1 MKAHV
6 KAPAAHPHEKPHHPH
21 WPLSAL
27 LFAFVFAVA
36 MVSVHEP
43 SMWIHIKV
51 GAKILSDGALPR
63 VEPFSYGAAGARW
76 TTPSWLGDVLFAK
89 LDALG
94 GAGLVTVV
102 TSAAIAGAF
111 ALMLPISLGNPMIAA
126 TLLSLGACA
135 SWAGLAETPLAFDFL
150 FFALFVRLLRPRRR
164 FRWSDAAAAAGLTVL
179 WANVHGS
186 SAPLALWLVGLKVFK
201 TSLRTAARERLGYW
215 LMMVACVIVFSWNP
229 HGYGLFEHL
238 FADAASGSAVWRTSI
253 VSPYGVFLVVGVVS
267 CWFTLQQ
274 EFVTTLAAASVLA
287 LSLPLPGLR
296 PLAVLA
302 ACPVAALAI
311 GHALK
316 PLDDTWPRVLR
327 WCAFA
332 GLLLAA
338 YVQVVTLPLARSGGY
353 GAPSLTGAVHFL
365 NASGVRGRMFNESE
379 TGAEL
384 IGLTDRPVFA
394 DRRQSLYP
402 ESFRRDAADWTRRF
416 HALDAVYR
424 FDYAVVRNRR
434 AEAPARVLDEDP
446 EWRLAYADDRALV
459 YLKRT
464 GVNAWLVSQS
474 PFKLLAPNHLWPD
487 GLDAALAIPRQAPK
501 VLEELDRW
509 RIAAPDCQQALLWK
523 AYALNRLKL
532 ADQADR
538 LVDVARQS
546 PDLDWNPELQA
557 LEAYVLEARGRGEEA
572 RLLYRRAERGARRL
586 GDRALAAAAAERR
599 NGLSGAV
606 AAGGGVR

>member
-1 MKAHV
+1 MKVHA
-6 KAPAAHPHEKPHHPH
+6 KAAPAAHPHEKPHHPH

-36 MVSVHEP
+36 MLSVHEP
-43 SMWIHIKV
+43 STWIRIKL
-51 GAKILSDGALPR
+51 GSQILSTGALPR
-63 VEPFSYGAAGARW
+63 AEPFSFGAAGARW
-76 TTPSWLGDVLFAK
+76 TTHSWLSDVLFAK

-94 GAGLVTVV
+94 GPTLVAAV

-111 ALMLPISLGNPMIAA
+111 ALLLPISHGNPMVSA

-135 SWAGLAETPLAFDFL
+135 AWAGFAETPLAFDFL
-150 FFALFVRLLRPRRR
+150 FFALFLRLLRPRRR
-164 FRWSDAAAAAGLTVL
+164 FQWADAAAAAGLTAL
-179 WANVHGS
+179 WANLHGS

-215 LMMVACVIVFSWNP
+215 LMMVACAIVFSWNP
-229 HGYGLFEHL
+229 HGYGLLEHL
-238 FADAASGSAVWRTSI
+238 FADAGSGAAVWRTSI
-253 VSPYGVFLVVGVVS
+253 VSFYGLFLIVGLAS
-267 CWFTLQQ
+267 CWITLQQ

-287 LSLPLPGLR
+287 LSVPLPGLR

-311 GHALK
+311 GHALR
-316 PLDDTWPRVLR
+316 PRDDTWPRVLR

-332 GLLLAA
+332 ALLLAA
-338 YVQVVTLPLARSGGY
+338 YVAVVTRPLARSGGY
-353 GAPSLTGAVHFL
+353 GAPALTGAVHFL
-365 NASGVRGRMFNESE
+365 NASGVRGRMFNEPE

-384 IGLTDRPVFA
+384 IGLTDRPVFS
-394 DRRQSLYP
+394 DRRQALYP
-402 ESFRRDAADWTRRF
+402 ESFRRDALDWTRRF

-434 AEAPARVLDEDP
+434 ATAPAKVLDEDP

-464 GVNAWLVSQS
+464 GVNAWLVPQS
-474 PFKLLAPNHLWPD
+474 PFKLLTPNRLWPD
-487 GLDAALAIPRQAPK
+487 SLDAPLAAPRQAPK

-509 RIAAPDCQQALLWK
+509 RLAAPDCDQALLWK

-538 LVDVARQS
+538 LIDVARKS
-546 PDLDWNPELQA
+546 PDLEWDPELQA
-557 LEAYVLEARGRGEEA
+557 LEGFVLEARGRAGEA
-572 RLLYRRAERGARRL
+572 RLLYRRAERAARRL
-586 GDRALAAAAAERR
+586 GDRDLAAAAAARR
-599 NGLSGAV
+599 DGSSGASGV
-606 AAGGGVR
+606 PGVR